1 MNVSLSRINAA
12 ARYLRQSAPVYKW
25 GASIADCPFCGRSV
39 FLSLQPNE
47 FMTRCLRCRANIT
60 GLSPI
65 PVIQSHFASTAGKR
79 VYEMSSYGITL
90 AYLRRAFTDVTISE
104 YMPNIEPGSIVD
116 GTLIQDVQ
124 RLTFADESFD
134 LITSNQVFEH
144 VPDDIQGF
152 RECLRTLRRGGALIF
167 TVPLHDI
174 PKTKQLAK
182 LTNSG
187 VVHLQAPEYHSSR
200 KGGAYSELT
209 FWHHSMHDIADRVKQ
224 AGFDSVSVAEVLIA
238 PCQRRMAK
246 VVYAIRF

>member
-1 MNVSLSRINAA
+1 
-12 ARYLRQSAPVYKW
+12 
-25 GASIADCPFCGRSV
+25 
-39 FLSLQPNE
+39 
-47 FMTRCLRCRANIT
+47 MTRCLRCRANVT

-65 PVIQSHFASTAGKR
+65 PVIKSHFASTAGKR

-90 AYLRRAFTDVTISE
+90 AYLRRAFADVTISE
-104 YMPNIEPGSIVD
+104 YMPNVELGSTVD

-144 VPDDIQGF
+144 VPDDVQGF
-152 RECLRTLRRGGALIF
+152 RECLRTLRRGGAMIF

-174 PKTKQLAK
+174 PKTKPLAK
-182 LTNSG
+182 LSNSG
-187 VVHLQAPEYHSSR
+187 VIHLQAPEYHSSR

-238 PCQRRMAK
+238 PCQRRVAK
-246 VVYAIRF
+246 VVYAIKF